1 MAKTTVD
8 TLVVKIESDLSSLK
22 RELGK
27 VNKATANS
35 SKKIGQ
41 SFSNLDKQITNTVKG
56 LAKVGVAL
64 GAVFAG
70 IGIKKVI
77 DTGMEIESS
86 KSD

>member
-35 SKKIGQ
+35 KKR
-41 SFSNLDKQITNTVKG
+41 LVK
-56 LAKVGVAL
+56 
-64 GAVFAG
+64 VFL
-70 IGIKKVI
+70 
-77 DTGMEIESS
+77 T
-86 KSD
+86 